1 MIIDGKD
8 QILGRMA
15 SVVAKK
21 LLEGE
26 EVFIVNAE
34 EVIITGN
41 RDYFFDLYEKR
52 SQFKDIANPLRG
64 SFFPKRSDRVVRRAV
79 RGMLPWKKDKGRTA
93 YKKLKVYVGIPD
105 DLTGKEFV
113 RFNDADVS
121 KLRTKKYFKVK
132 EISSFL
138 GGRI

>member
-15 SVVAKK
+15 SVAAKK

-26 EVFIVNAE
+26 EIYIVNAE

-41 RDYFFDLYEKR
+41 RDYFFDLYKKR
-52 SQFKDIANPLRG
+52 AQFKDIANPLKG
-64 SFFPKRSDRVVRRAV
+64 SFFPKRSDRIVRRAV
-79 RGMLPWKKDKGRTA
+79 RGMLPWKKDKGRQA
-93 YKKLKVYVGIPD
+93 YKKLKVYVGIPE

-113 RFNDADVS
+113 RFNEADVS
-121 KLRTKKYFKVK
+121 KLRTKKYFRVK

-138 GGRI
+138 GGRV

>member
-15 SVVAKK
+15 SVAAKK

-26 EVFIVNAE
+26 DVFIVNAE

-79 RGMLPWKKDKGRTA
+79 RGMLPWKKDKGRKA

-105 DLTGKEFV
+105 DLSEKEFV
-113 RFNDADVS
+113 RFNEADVS

-132 EISSFL
+132 EISRFL
-138 GGRI
+138 GGRV

>member
-15 SVVAKK
+15 SVAAKK

-26 EVFIVNAE
+26 EIYIVNAE

-41 RDYFFDLYEKR
+41 RDYFFDLYKKR
-52 SQFKDIANPLRG
+52 AQFKDIANPLRG
-64 SFFPKRSDRVVRRAV
+64 SFFPKRSDRIVRRAV
-79 RGMLPWKKDKGRTA
+79 RGMLPWKKDKGRQA
-93 YKKLKVYVGIPD
+93 YKKLKVYVGIPE

-113 RFNDADVS
+113 RFNEADVS
-121 KLRTKKYFKVK
+121 KLRTKKYFRVK

-138 GGRI
+138 GGRV

>member
-15 SVVAKK
+15 SVAAKK

-41 RDYFFDLYEKR
+41 KEYFFELYKKR
-52 SQFKDIANPLRG
+52 SQFKDVANPLRG
-64 SFFPKRSDRVVRRAV
+64 SFYPKRSDRIVRRSI
-79 RGMLPWKKDKGRTA
+79 RGMLPWKKDKGRQA
-93 YKKLKVYVGIPD
+93 YKKLKVYVGVPEE
-105 DLTGKEFV
+105 LSEKEFV
-113 RFNDADVS
+113 RINDADIS
-121 KLRTKKYFKVK
+121 KLKTRKYFKVK
-132 EISSFL
+132 DISSFL
-138 GGRI
+138 GGRV

>member
-26 EVFIVNAE
+26 DVFIVNAE

-64 SFFPKRSDRVVRRAV
+64 SFFPKRSDRIVRRAV
-79 RGMLPWKKDKGRTA
+79 
-93 YKKLKVYVGIPD
+93 
-105 DLTGKEFV
+105 TGKEFV

>member
-26 EVFIVNAE
+26 DVFIVNAE

-64 SFFPKRSDRVVRRAV
+64 SFFPKRSDRIVRRAV
-79 RGMLPWKKDKGRTA
+79 RGMLPWKKDKGRKA
-93 YKKLKVYVGIPD
+93 YKKLKVYVGIPE
-105 DLTGKEFV
+105 DLTGKDFV
-113 RFNDADVS
+113 RFNEADIS

>member
-1 MIIDGKD
+1 
-8 QILGRMA
+8 
-15 SVVAKK
+15 
-21 LLEGE
+21 
-26 EVFIVNAE
+26 
-34 EVIITGN
+34 
-41 RDYFFDLYEKR
+41 
-52 SQFKDIANPLRG
+52 
-64 SFFPKRSDRVVRRAV
+64 
-79 RGMLPWKKDKGRTA
+79 MLPWKKDKGRVA

-105 DLTGKEFV
+105 DLMGKEFV